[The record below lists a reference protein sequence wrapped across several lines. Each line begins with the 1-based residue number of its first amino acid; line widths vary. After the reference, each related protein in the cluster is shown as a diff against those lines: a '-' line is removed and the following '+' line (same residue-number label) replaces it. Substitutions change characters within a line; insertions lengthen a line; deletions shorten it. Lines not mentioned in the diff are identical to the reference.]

1 MRTAPFQVGDAEL
14 ELRRW
19 LTGDPP
25 PNAVAAPGLPVIIS
39 AERPARV
46 AHRVF
51 AHPSHSPGLYEHLT
65 SDPRQ
70 HEFRAGRGIAGTTP
84 IPLGFEGR
92 SGRRSACWGRW

>member
-25 PNAVAAPGLPVIIS
+25 PNAVAAPGLPVIITM
-39 AERPARV
+39 ERPARV

-51 AHPSHSPGLYEHLT
+51 AHPSDSPGLYEHLT
-65 SDPRQ
+65 CDPRQ
-70 HEFRAGRGIAGTTP
+70 HECRAGRGIGVSP
-84 IPLGFEGR
+84 PR
-92 SGRRSACWGRW
+92 RRMQGRRRWCDIQADT